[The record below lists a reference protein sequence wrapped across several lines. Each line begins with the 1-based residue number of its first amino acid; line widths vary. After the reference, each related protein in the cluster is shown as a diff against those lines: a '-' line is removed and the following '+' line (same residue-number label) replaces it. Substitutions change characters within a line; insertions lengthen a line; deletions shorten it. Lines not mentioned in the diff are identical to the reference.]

1 MSRYAALLLGSSKEN
16 MKADIKLKKQ
26 GVNKMEKI
34 DGRTRHWVYTGNK
47 EGRSNKTVILD
58 VIYLGQCGC
67 GFNREVTRTIELRET
82 QTLDDLHEAI
92 IFNSFGWDD
101 PHMYSFNFDNKPYS
115 KNREMEYSCC
125 PEPDMLGG
133 RKLNSTKT
141 KLSGLK
147 LKKNQKFLFVFDF
160 GDDHQFGII
169 VKDFGETRGVVEY
182 PLIIESK
189 GKAPAQ
195 YPK

>member
-1 MSRYAALLLGSSKEN
+1 ME
-16 MKADIKLKKQ
+16 ADIKLKKQ
-26 GVNKMEKI
+26 GVNKMKKI
-34 DGRTRHWVYTGNK
+34 DGRTGYWAYTGNK
-47 EGRSNKTVILD
+47 EGKSNRTIILD

-67 GFNREVTRTIELRET
+67 GFNRKVTRTIELKET
-82 QTLDDLHEAI
+82 QTLEDLHEAI
-92 IFNSFGWDD
+92 IFGSFGWND
-101 PHMYSFNFDNKPYS
+101 PHMYSFHLDNKPYS
-115 KNREMEYSCC
+115 KNNEMEYSCN
-125 PEPDMLGG
+125 PEPDIFSG
-133 RKLNSTKT
+133 RKPNSTKT